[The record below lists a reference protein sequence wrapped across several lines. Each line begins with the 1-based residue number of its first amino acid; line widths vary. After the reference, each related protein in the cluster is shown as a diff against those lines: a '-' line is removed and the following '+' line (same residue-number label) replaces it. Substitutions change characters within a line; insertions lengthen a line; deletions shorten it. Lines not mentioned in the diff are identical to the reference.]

1 MKTQMFRNFARR
13 GLFAVALG
21 VLALVGFVGTGQAQT
36 GSGSPPPTYDWDNSV
51 PGVQQP
57 TSPLVANPDF
67 RSVRLYQVA
76 FPVLV
81 PLAELQGIMPAG
93 FTAIATP
100 AGSQTGTVNFL
111 YIVDQRFERP
121 TLGQTYG
128 PFTGIL
134 VTTNAVNNNVSPART
149 ELVFPA
155 FEVSSEVD
163 ALNAVFGPGSA
174 RLAKV
179 KMKVVEKDGTIRFD
193 FDVKDKSLGFHVEA
207 GAEAP
212 VTINTRTKS
221 DPIGIALR
229 AFNGFTPNR
238 AVRAASISDFLA
250 VPTASANATF
260 ETEDGQLHFPAGN
273 LTILGLGPNITFSR
287 NVEFVIKFE

>member
-1 MKTQMFRNFARR
+1 MKTQNFRFFAGR
-13 GLFAVALG
+13 GLFALALG
-21 VLALVGFVGTGQAQT
+21 AFALFGFAGTSRAQT
-36 GSGSPPPTYDWDNSV
+36 GSGAPPPTYDWNNSA
-51 PGVQQP
+51 PGIQQP

-81 PLAELQGIMPAG
+81 PLAELQAIMPAG
-93 FTAIATP
+93 FTALATP

-121 TLGQTYG
+121 ALGQTYG

-149 ELVFPA
+149 EIVFPA
-155 FEVSSEVD
+155 FEVSSDVA
-163 ALNAVFGPGSA
+163 ALNAAFGPGSA

-179 KMKVVEKDGTIRFD
+179 KMRVVEKDGTIRFH
-193 FDVKDKSLGFHVEA
+193 FVVKDNGINFEVEA

-212 VTINTRTKS
+212 VTINTRSIS
-221 DPIGIALR
+221 DPVGFPFRAL
-229 AFNGFTPNR
+229 NGFSPNR
-238 AVRAASISDFLA
+238 AFRAASIGDILS

-260 ETEDGQLHFPAGN
+260 QTPDGLLHFPAGN

>member
-1 MKTQMFRNFARR
+1 MKMQAFKFFAQR
-13 GLFAVALG
+13 GIF
-21 VLALVGFVGTGQAQT
+21 ALVLGAFALFGFAGTGQAQT
-36 GSGSPPPTYDWDNSV
+36 GAPPPTYDWDNSI
-51 PGVQQP
+51 PGIQQP

-81 PLAELQGIMPAG
+81 PLWELQAIMPAG
-93 FTAIATP
+93 FTPIATP
-100 AGSQTGTVNFL
+100 AGSQTATINFL

-121 TLGQTYG
+121 KLGQTFG

-134 VTTNAVNNNVSPART
+134 VTTNAINNNVSPART

-155 FEVSSEVD
+155 FEVSSDVD
-163 ALNAVFGPGSA
+163 ALNAVFGQGSA

-193 FDVKDKSLGFHVEA
+193 FDVKDKDLGFNVEA
-207 GAEAP
+207 GAESP

-229 AFNGFTPNR
+229 AFSGYTANR
-238 AVRAASISDFLA
+238 PLRAASISDFLA

-260 ETEDGQLHFPAGN
+260 QTPDGLLHFPAGN
-273 LTILGLGPNITFSR
+273 LRILGLGSSITFSR